1 MRVLYFHQHFTTPR
15 GASGTRSYEFA
26 RALAARGH
34 EVVMVCGAT
43 SGTVTGLPPPADGAD
58 GAEGKIRRGFVD
70 GFEVVALP
78 APYSNRDSLPRRALG
93 FAKFA
98 LRAAAL
104 ALREPC
110 DLVFAT
116 STPLTAVVPGALAK
130 IFRRKPFVFEAR
142 DLWPEL
148 PRALGMRNPFWLG
161 AMSLLEW
168 TGCRA
173 ADGLVGLSPG
183 IVAGLR
189 RRAPATTPA
198 ALIPNG
204 CDLDLFKPLPAPA
217 ESVTGDNGGTGSSG
231 ERAENAPFTAG
242 FTGAHGIANG
252 LDAVLDAAAVL
263 MRRGERRVRFL
274 FVGDGNRKD
283 ALVARAIRERLDNC
297 EFRPPVPKTE
307 LAALTASL
315 GCGLMTLRNVPAFY
329 NGTSPNKFFDYIAAG
344 VPVLNNYP
352 GWLAGIVRES
362 GCGVVVP
369 PDNPEAFADALT
381 ALAASPDNNAAM
393 RRAARALAERSFAR
407 QKLAAEFCDFL
418 EARAAGKVAPE

>member
-1 MRVLYFHQHFTTPR
+1 
-15 GASGTRSYEFA
+15 
-26 RALAARGH
+26 
-34 EVVMVCGAT
+34 
-43 SGTVTGLPPPADGAD
+43 
-58 GAEGKIRRGFVD
+58 
-70 GFEVVALP
+70 
-78 APYSNRDSLPRRALG
+78 
-93 FAKFA
+93 
-98 LRAAAL
+98 
-104 ALREPC
+104 
-110 DLVFAT
+110 
-116 STPLTAVVPGALAK
+116 
-130 IFRRKPFVFEAR
+130 
-142 DLWPEL
+142 
-148 PRALGMRNPFWLG
+148 
-161 AMSLLEW
+161 
-168 TGCRA
+168 
-173 ADGLVGLSPG
+173 
-183 IVAGLR
+183 
-189 RRAPATTPA
+189 
-198 ALIPNG
+198 
-204 CDLDLFKPLPAPA
+204 
-217 ESVTGDNGGTGSSG
+217 
-231 ERAENAPFTAG
+231 
-242 FTGAHGIANG
+242 
-252 LDAVLDAAAVL
+252 VLDAAAVL